1 VIFVLYLFALFLLI
15 AGIVLLI
22 NPGIILGMIEEN
34 TGRLGLYAAAIL
46 VRLGLGIIM
55 ILMAG
60 LSRFPLTVTII
71 GWIAILAAVVF
82 LLMGKQRFQK
92 MMDSILVKMK
102 PWGRAGGIASLAFGG
117 FLLYAFV

>member
-1 VIFVLYLFALFLLI
+1 MIFILYLFALFLLI
-15 AGIVLLI
+15 AGVVLLI
-22 NPGIILGMIEEN
+22 KPGIVMGMIQEN
-34 TGRLGLYAAAIL
+34 TGSPGLYVAAIL

-92 MMDSILVKMK
+92 MLNTILVTLK
-102 PWGRAGGIASLAFGG
+102 PWGRVGGIASLAFGG